1 MYAFGA
7 MSKRLAKSIGEAIVL
22 EFEHHQRR
30 VKSQFECNEP
40 SESASSERRLTDE

>member
-22 EFEHHQRR
+22 EFEHLQPR
-30 VKSQFECNEP
+30 VKGHFECNDACD
-40 SESASSERRLTDE
+40 SAS